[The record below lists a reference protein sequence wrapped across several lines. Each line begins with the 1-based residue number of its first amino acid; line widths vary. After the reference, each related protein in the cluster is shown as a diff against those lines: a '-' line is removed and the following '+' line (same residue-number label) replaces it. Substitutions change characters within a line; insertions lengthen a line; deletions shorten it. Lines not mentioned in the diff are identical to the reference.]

1 MKRSIMTTGPSDGGQ
16 RVNPVGLISMQYA
29 RPFTEEHFHLF
40 DRMRSLGFDFVELLV
55 PEPGEMNLAVA
66 ARALRDAGLGVVLAA
81 RVNLDRNLSSAE
93 ASKHRAGVDY
103 LRYAADCAAAL
114 GATIVGGPLTGNP
127 LVFAG
132 RSPAPVAEEE
142 RLARKARCVEGLRAA
157 GAHAAGCGIRL
168 AIEPLNRFESDVL
181 CTTQQAMELLEA
193 VEHPSVGLMLDTFH
207 MAMEEASIAEAIRL
221 GGRHLI
227 HFQAN
232 ENHRGFPGT
241 GSIDWVPVCRALHEV
256 GYEGP
261 VSLEP
266 FRRNDDRFGVPF
278 AQWRPP
284 HEDES
289 ARLDAA
295 VRFIKSHLLLTEY
308 RR

>member
-1 MKRSIMTTGPSDGGQ
+1 M
-16 RVNPVGLISMQYA
+16 NPVGLISMQYA
-29 RPFTEEHFHLF
+29 RPFTAEHFPLF
-40 DRMRSLGFDFVELLV
+40 SRMRELGYDFVELLV
-55 PEPGEMNLAVA
+55 PEPGELDLEDT
-66 ARALRDAGLGVVLAA
+66 RKALDDAGLAVVLAA
-81 RVNLDRNLSSAE
+81 RVNLQRNLSSDDPVA
-93 ASKHRAGVDY
+93 HRAGIDY
-103 LRYAADCAAAL
+103 LKYAADCAAAL
-114 GATIVGGPLTGNP
+114 GCTIVGGPLTGNP

-132 RSPAPVAEEE
+132 RPPQPVSEEE
-142 RLARKARCVEGLRAA
+142 RLARKARCVAGLKEA
-157 GAHAAGCGIRL
+157 GDHAQKLGVVL
-168 AIEPLNRFESDVL
+168 AVEPLNRFESDVL
-181 CTTQQAMELLEA
+181 CTTQQAIELLDA
-193 VEHPSVGLMLDTFH
+193 VDHPAVQLMLDTFH
-207 MAMEEASIAEAIRL
+207 MHMEEASIAEAIRL
-221 GGRHLI
+221 GGRRVV

-241 GSIDWVPVCRALHEV
+241 GATDWVDVFRALHEI

-289 ARLDAA
+289 ERLAA
-295 VRFIKSHLLLTEY
+295 SAEFIKSHITLTEY